1 MILLMIIT
9 YVIYL
14 VYYSSAVI
22 SGTLIGYKFGQ
33 IILEQ
38 QNKEYIINN
47 LIDY

>member
-14 VYYSSAVI
+14 VYYSSSVT

-38 QNKEYIINN
+38 QNKEYTI
-47 LIDY
+47 YT